1 MAHFMKASSGASGGL
16 TRHYERHKKD
26 RERIEK
32 EQKNAQKE
40 QERILDENKVNG
52 ASEKIVKASE
62 VTKSASESEY
72 IKFGNQDID
81 TSRTHLNYNLAEHQ
95 KMPQLEFIKQRTSE
109 VHCLNRKD
117 VNIMCSWVVTLP
129 KEITHLGEQD
139 VFFEE
144 TYKFLEERYGKEN
157 VISAYVHLDESQPH
171 MHFAFVPVVEDK
183 QKGYLK
189 VSAKER
195 VNRVDLQ
202 TFHKDLSKTLENVFG
217 RDVGVLNQATKD
229 KNKSVEELK
238 AETKE
243 KIQELKAEA
252 KEQIVQFENKAKAE
266 ILATVDERK
275 QQYDAEFKKFD
286 KILENKETQ
295 VKSEIFKLDKE
306 LQDKKSEVA
315 EKIAEK
321 SREILDFQK
330 DTGEIFKTLDEI
342 KALTPKKSFTGAI
355 TGVELADIEK
365 LIETTKRF
373 VGAEIWLKKTI
384 VELKSVQAE
393 KNDLE
398 IKIPKIQ
405 ERMENAEMKVLELQI
420 ENKGIQG
427 QYDQQRLRFKKLDN
441 DFKALETEVHEVK
454 ALMNDYRNAFK
465 QLPEDWQDQ
474 LGTELIDEYEEE
486 LESLAVAMDNP
497 YRNVKSLDDYKELL
511 NPSKSTSKSLDWD
524 FER

>member
-1 MAHFMKASSGASGGL
+1 MKGGVSMAHFMKASSGASGGL

-32 EQKNAQKE
+32 EQKNVQKE
-40 QERILDENKVNG
+40 QERILDENKENG
-52 ASEKIVKASE
+52 AIEKIVK
-62 VTKSASESEY
+62 ASESEY

-129 KEITHLGEQD
+129 KEITHPGEQD

-171 MHFAFVPVVEDK
+171 IHFAFVPVVEDK

-195 VNRVDLQ
+195 VNRADLQ

-243 KIQELKAEA
+243 KI
-252 KEQIVQFENKAKAE
+252 VQFENKAKAE

-286 KILENKETQ
+286 KILENKEKQ

-342 KALTPKKSFTGAI
+342 NALTPKKSFTGAI
-355 TGVELADIEK
+355 TGIELADVEK
-365 LIETTKRF
+365 LIDTTKRF

-405 ERMENAEMKVLELQI
+405 ERMEKAEMKVLELQS
-420 ENKGIQG
+420 ENKVVQG
-427 QYDQQRLRFKKLDN
+427 HYDQQRLRFKKLDN

-486 LESLAVAMDNP
+486 LESLAAEMDNP